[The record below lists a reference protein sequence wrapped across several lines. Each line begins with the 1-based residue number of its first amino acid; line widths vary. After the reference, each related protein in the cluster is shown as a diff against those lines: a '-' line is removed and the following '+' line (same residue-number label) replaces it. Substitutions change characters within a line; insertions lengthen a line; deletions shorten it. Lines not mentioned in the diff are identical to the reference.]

1 MAGWAYSHRAGDEA
15 AFRGELAS
23 GVKVW
28 HNPLHHHQRA
38 SSRLCEHTPH
48 NLGAE
53 GSLLCAA
60 PFELHFP
67 GVICPANDVNCVK
80 HLSAEGFLAL
90 PFFALIHR
98 DDANLP
104 WNRPTRL
111 QPVFITFCTFPVRDK
126 FLIRIGLQGFLYN
139 SKYCNRRSQTPNVL
153 KKILLPIL
161 FFCFIFVFY
170 TIQ

>member
-23 GVKVW
+23 VVKLW
-28 HNPLHHHQRA
+28 HNPLHHQRT

-60 PFELHFP
+60 LFERHFP
-67 GVICPANDVNCVK
+67 GVICHANDVNCVK
-80 HLSAEGFLAL
+80 HLSLDGFFAL

-98 DDANLP
+98 NDANLS
-104 WNRPTRL
+104 WNRPARL
-111 QPVFITFCTFPVRDK
+111 QPVFITFCTFPVRYK

-139 SKYCNRRSQTPNVL
+139 SKYCNRLSQTPNVL
-153 KKILLPIL
+153 KKILLLPI
-161 FFCFIFVFY
+161 FFSFFF
-170 TIQ
+170 